1 MAVPKR
7 RTSTARKNKRRSSVW
22 KMSAPTL
29 VKCSNCGAYTVAH
42 KVCSSCGY
50 YNGKQVVVIDEA

>member
-29 VKCSNCGAYTVAH
+29 VKCSNCGAYTVSH

-50 YNGKQVVVIDEA
+50 YNGKQVVVKEEA

>member
-7 RTSTARKNKRRSSVW
+7 KTSKARKNKRRSSVW

-29 VKCSNCGAYTVAH
+29 VKCDHCGELRELTVSVRPVATITTV
-42 KVCSSCGY
+42 K
-50 YNGKQVVVIDEA
+50 

>member
-7 RTSTARKNKRRSSVW
+7 KLSSARKNSRRSSVW

-29 VKCSNCGAYTVAH
+29 VHCPKCGEYKTPHVVCG
-42 KVCSSCGY
+42 SCGF
-50 YNGKQVVVIDEA
+50 YNGREVIKKEA